1 MGKTSNQNL
10 MRLKPIKGCRNIKK
24 EILIFYAQEIQD
36 IELQQSQ
43 LRNTEKSKVDLLRQ
57 IEDKLR
63 EIKEEIYSLG

>member
-1 MGKTSNQNL
+1 